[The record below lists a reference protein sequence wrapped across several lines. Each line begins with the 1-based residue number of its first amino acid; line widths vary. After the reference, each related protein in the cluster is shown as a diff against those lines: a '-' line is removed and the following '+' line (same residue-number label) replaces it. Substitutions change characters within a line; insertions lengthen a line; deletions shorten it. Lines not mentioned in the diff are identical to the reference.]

1 MYIAKRYL
9 SRRTVVRGFVVPTL
23 ALVSL
28 FSTVTARAASWVQ
41 PDDTRLPEA
50 AQNGDQATVQALL
63 RDHVFVDSA
72 EGDGTTA
79 LHWAAYQNNLALA
92 EELLN
97 AHANVNAETRL
108 ESVTPLYMACE
119 SGSAPMVELLLK
131 HGANVNQADG
141 LGTTPLMMAAASGN
155 AAVVKV
161 LLDHG
166 AGVNV
171 KEHAHEQT
179 ALMFAANL
187 DRADVISVLLA
198 HGADP
203 NAVSKVEPTHKPV
216 TTIDQRQGAALP
228 EKQSAAKPGEKPVIN
243 AGVMPVPDGK
253 TDQKQGTALSV
264 TGSKPGEKLVSSNAG
279 VMPVPDGK
287 KDDKKDDAA
296 AYRNK
301 GVATMGGMTPLLFAA
316 RQGNIAATTALLA
329 GGANINEVSGS
340 EHTPPLVMAIMNGH
354 YDLAKMLVEHGADV
368 NLANDEGVAPL
379 WATID
384 VQWPP
389 TEWSIEPSVT
399 QEKTDYLSMMK
410 LLLAHGESP
419 NTRIKEEPWERV
431 QSENRKWTKDP
442 GATAFFRAA
451 QAWDVSAMKL
461 LKDNG
466 ADLTIPT
473 DQGTTPLMTA
483 AGLGWAPMWSM
494 TAASTPMAAVQY
506 CVGLGANVNAQN
518 KLGYTALHGAAFTGD
533 LKVIQYLVD
542 HGADVKAKSKAG
554 DTVADLA
561 NGPFEKSQLHPDA
574 VALLVKLGSVN
585 SNNCRS
591 SSCEIKLGTNVRP
604 GEPHE
609 VGASTAATG
618 STTPAAGSATP
629 AAGSTTPIDVTLT
642 TGKKPSIK

>member
-1 MYIAKRYL
+1 MTQWRFA
-9 SRRTVVRGFVVPTL
+9 VPAL
-23 ALVSL
+23 VLVSL
-28 FSTVTARAASWVQ
+28 FATVTARAASRVQ

-50 AQNGDQATVQALL
+50 AQNGDQAQVQALL
-63 RDHVFVDSA
+63 RDHVSVDSA

-92 EELLN
+92 QELLN
-97 AHANVNAETRL
+97 AHANVNAVTRL
-108 ESVTPLYMACE
+108 ASVTPLYMACE

-141 LGTTPLMMAAASGN
+141 LGTTPLMMAAAAGD
-155 AAVVKV
+155 AAVVKA

-166 AGVNV
+166 ADANV
-171 KEHAHEQT
+171 KEHAHQQT

-203 NAVSKVEPTHKPV
+203 NAASKVENTNKPV
-216 TTIDQRQGAALP
+216 TSLDERQGALLP
-228 EKQSAAKPGEKPVIN
+228 DKQSAAKPGEKPVSN
-243 AGVMPVPDGK
+243 VGAMPVPAGK
-253 TDQKQGTALSV
+253 TDVKQGAALPVIASP
-264 TGSKPGEKLVSSNAG
+264 KPAEKLASNNAG
-279 VMPVPDGK
+279 AMPVPNGK
-287 KDDKKDDAA
+287 KDAKKDDALA
-296 AYRNK
+296 DFHGNQVK
-301 GVATMGGMTPLLFAA
+301 VMGGMTPLLFAA
-316 RQGNIAATTALLA
+316 RQGNIAAATALLA
-329 GGANINEVSGS
+329 GGGNINEVSGS
-340 EHTPPLVMAIMNGH
+340 EHTTPLVMAIMNGH
-354 YDLAKMLVEHGADV
+354 YDLAKVLVEHGADV

-379 WATID
+379 WATVD

-410 LLLAHGESP
+410 LLLAHGENP
-419 NTRIKEEPWERV
+419 NARIKEEPWERM
-431 QSENRKWTKDP
+431 QSENLKWTKDP

-466 ADLTIPT
+466 ADPTIAT

-506 CVGLGANVNAQN
+506 CMGLGANVNAQN
-518 KLGYTALHGAAFTGD
+518 KLGYTALHGAAFIGD

-542 HGADVKAKSKAG
+542 HGADVKAKNKAG

-585 SNNCRS
+585 SDNCRS
-591 SSCEIKLGTNVRP
+591 SSCEIKTGVNVRLGAP
-604 GEPHE
+604 QEA
-609 VGASTAATG
+609 VASTAAADSKTPATG
-618 STTPAAGSATP
+618 SPTP
-629 AAGSTTPIDVTLT
+629 AAGSTTPADVTLT
-642 TGKKPSIK
+642 TGKKPGIK

>member
-1 MYIAKRYL
+1 MHITKRHL
-9 SRRTVVRGFVVPTL
+9 SRTTVLRGFAVPAL
-23 ALVSL
+23 VLVSL
-28 FSTVTARAASWVQ
+28 FSTVTTRAASRTQ

-50 AQNGDQATVQALL
+50 AQNGDQAEVLALL
-63 RDHVFVDSA
+63 RDHVSVDSA

-97 AHANVNAETRL
+97 AHANVNAVTRL

-131 HGANVNQADG
+131 HGATVNQADG

-166 AGVNV
+166 ADVNV

-187 DRADVISVLLA
+187 NRADVISVLLT

-203 NAVSKVEPTHKPV
+203 NAASKVEHTNKPV
-216 TTIDQRQGAALP
+216 TSLDQRQGALLP
-228 EKQSAAKPGEKPVIN
+228 DKQSAAKPGEKPVSN
-243 AGVMPVPDGK
+243 AGVTSAPEGK
-253 TDQKQGTALSV
+253 TDQKQGAALPETASP
-264 TGSKPGEKLVSSNAG
+264 KPAEKVVSSNSGA
-279 VMPVPDGK
+279 MPVTDSK
-287 KDDKKDDAA
+287 KDDKKEDATA
-296 AYRNK
+296 AYRNR

-316 RQGNIAATTALLA
+316 RQGNIDAITALLA
-329 GGANINEVSGS
+329 GGANINETSGS
-340 EHTPPLVMAIMNGH
+340 EHTTPLVMAIMNGH
-354 YDLAKMLVEHGADV
+354 YDLAKVLVEHGADV

-379 WATID
+379 WATVD

-389 TEWSIEPSVT
+389 TEWSVEPSVT

-410 LLLAHGESP
+410 LLLAHGENP
-419 NTRIKEEPWERV
+419 NARIKEEPWERV

-451 QAWDVSAMKL
+451 QAWDVPAMKL

-466 ADLTIPT
+466 ADPTIAT
-473 DQGTTPLMTA
+473 DQGTTPLMAA

-506 CVGLGANVNAQN
+506 CVGLGTDVNVQN
-518 KLGYTALHGAAFTGD
+518 KLGYTALHGAAFIGD

-542 HGADVKAKSKAG
+542 HGADVKAKNKAG

-574 VALLVKLGSVN
+574 VALLVKLGSTN

-604 GEPHE
+604 GEQP
-609 VGASTAATG
+609 AIAATPSKTPAAD
-618 STTPAAGSATP
+618 STTPAV
-629 AAGSTTPIDVTLT
+629 GSTKPTDVTLT
-642 TGKKPSIK
+642 TGKKPDIK

>member
-1 MYIAKRYL
+1 MTQWRFA
-9 SRRTVVRGFVVPTL
+9 VPAL
-23 ALVSL
+23 VLVSL
-28 FSTVTARAASWVQ
+28 FSTVTTRAASRTQ

-50 AQNGDQATVQALL
+50 AQNGDQAEVLALL
-63 RDHVFVDSA
+63 RDHVSVDSA

-92 EELLN
+92 QELLN
-97 AHANVNAETRL
+97 AHANANAETRL
-108 ESVTPLYMACE
+108 ESVTPLYMASE

-155 AAVVKV
+155 AAVVKA

-166 AGVNV
+166 ADVNI

-187 DRADVISVLLA
+187 NRADVISVLLA

-203 NAVSKVEPTHKPV
+203 NAASKVENTNKPAITRSKPV
-216 TTIDQRQGAALP
+216 TGGDQRHSAALP
-228 EKQSAAKPGEKPVIN
+228 IAGSKPAEKLVSNASA
-243 AGVMPVPDGK
+243 MPAPDGK
-253 TDQKQGTALSV
+253 TDQKQGAALPETAS
-264 TGSKPGEKLVSSNAG
+264 SKPAEKLVSNVDA
-279 VMPVPDGK
+279 MPVPNGK
-287 KDDKKDDAA
+287 KKANGADDAA
-296 AYRNK
+296 VAEYRNR

-316 RQGNIAATTALLA
+316 RQGNIAAITALLA
-329 GGANINEVSGS
+329 GGANINEASGS
-340 EHTPPLVMAIMNGH
+340 EHTTPLVMAIMNGH
-354 YDLAKMLVEHGADV
+354 YDLAKVLVEHGADV

-379 WATID
+379 WATVD

-389 TEWSIEPSVT
+389 TEWSVEPSVT

-410 LLLAHGESP
+410 LLLAHGENP
-419 NTRIKEEPWERV
+419 NARIKEEPWERV
-431 QSENRKWTKDP
+431 QSENQQWTKDP

-451 QAWDVSAMKL
+451 EAWDVPAMKM

-466 ADLTIPT
+466 ADPTIAT
-473 DQGTTPLMTA
+473 DQGTTPLMAA

-494 TAASTPMAAVQY
+494 TAASTPMTAVQY
-506 CVGLGANVNAQN
+506 CVGLGENVNVQN
-518 KLGYTALHGAAFTGD
+518 KLGYTALHGAAFIGD

-542 HGADVKAKSKAG
+542 HGADVKAKDKAG

-574 VALLVKLGSVN
+574 VALLVKLGSTN

-604 GEPHE
+604 GEQPA
-609 VGASTAATG
+609 VAATASKTPAAG
-618 STTPAAGSATP
+618 STTPAAGS
-629 AAGSTTPIDVTLT
+629 TTPTDVTLT